1 MIQYLIIQ
9 LCDTSTSYCHY
20 NNDKKFPKLI
30 SIEDL
35 KAGIF
40 FAMKENMMI
49 QVVYPDDEL
58 PNEYKTLIDTI
69 DHNVIVS
76 SLCDDKKLV
85 AAADVVVIHEW
96 TALNYFPFS
105 KNQVYVLRTSKYDF
119 FDRYIIL
126 KQVLSRTKRLNIVF
140 TDVESFEN
148 ADFERYK
155 RILGYLSDAVGESII
170 KGEQI
175 QSNLLTDRLT
185 LSVMNNCDAG
195 WKNITLAPDGN
206 FHVCPAFY
214 LAEDKPIGNVHEG
227 LTIPNPQL
235 FRLEYAPI
243 CRHCD
248 AFQCK
253 RCVWLNKKTT
263 LEVNT
268 PSHQQCVIAHLERN
282 ASKRLLDNPKIL
294 STLKEPS
301 EIKEI
306 DYLDPFE
313 ERDKWD
319 YEAMQKEL
327 IKFHKENY

>member
-9 LCDTSTSYCHY
+9 LCETSTSYCHY
-20 NNDKKFPKLI
+20 DNNKKNAQLI
-30 SIEDL
+30 SLEDL

-40 FAMKENMMI
+40 FAMKENLMI
-49 QVVYPDDEL
+49 QFVYPDEKL
-58 PNEYKTLIDTI
+58 PDEYKHLIETI

-76 SLCDDKKLV
+76 SLCNDKELV
-85 AAADVVVIHEW
+85 ATADVVVFHEW
-96 TALNYFPFS
+96 TALSYYPFS
-105 KNQVYVLRTSKYDF
+105 KNQVYVLRTSKDDF
-119 FDRYIIL
+119 FDRYIML
-126 KQVLSRTKRLNIVF
+126 KQVFPKTKRLNIVF
-140 TDVESFEN
+140 TDVESFED
-148 ADFERYK
+148 ADFKRYEQ
-155 RILGYLSDAVGESII
+155 ILEYLSDAVGESII
-170 KGEQI
+170 KGKQI
-175 QSNLLTDRLT
+175 QNNLLTDRLT

-195 WKNITLAPDGN
+195 WKNITLAPNGN
-206 FHVCPAFY
+206 FYICPAFY
-214 LAEDKPIGNVHEG
+214 LDEDSPIGNVRKG
-227 LTIPNPQL
+227 LDIPNSQL
-235 FRLEYAPI
+235 FRIEYAPI

-253 RCVWLNKKTT
+253 RCIWINKKTT

-282 ASKRLLDNPKIL
+282 ASKRLLDNPQIF

-306 DYLDPFE
+306 NYLDPFE